1 MTNTID
7 KLAWIHIDDKRLL
20 ATRSKGKDLFYLPGG
35 KREPGETD
43 RAALVREV
51 REELSVDLEPET
63 VSYLDTFTAQAH
75 GKAEGTI
82 VISTCYQAD
91 YTGQLQAANEIE
103 EVALL
108 SYQERDRCSNV
119 LQIVMDALKNRGMIA

>member
-7 KLAWIHIDDKRLL
+7 KLAWIQITDKRLL
-20 ATRSKGKDLFYLPGG
+20 ATRSRGKDLFYLPGG

-51 REELSVDLEPET
+51 QEELSVALEPET
-63 VSYLDTFTAQAH
+63 VSYFDTFTAQAH
-75 GKAEGTI
+75 GKAAGTV

-103 EVALL
+103 EVTWL
-108 SYQERDRCSNV
+108 SYQERNRCSNV
-119 LQIVMDALKNRGMIA
+119 LQIVMDSLKNKGMIA